1 MFYDSPICV
10 PKFLMQLTLC
20 PITKSMYVRD
30 PLGFCIRYS
39 NLLVSLF
46 GLAISVDAAEWFPTL
61 LKCAAPLFILSLR
74 SASLNFVILL
84 LLCVLSSLQM
94 NESNVQFEMKERDPQ
109 VRVIPRAK
117 ILQNN

>member
-20 PITKSMYVRD
+20 PIAKSMYVRD

-46 GLAISVDAAEWFPTL
+46 GLAISVDAAEWFATL

-74 SASLNFVILL
+74 SASLNFVSVAFVCAI
-84 LLCVLSSLQM
+84 
-94 NESNVQFEMKERDPQ
+94 QFADE
-109 VRVIPRAK
+109 
-117 ILQNN
+117 